1 MDKEALQDALIATQ
15 ATMDAMKLGGHL
27 GYLTVDYEGDP
38 APHHA
43 YFRDMESGEYTT
55 LMDDTKLLV
64 IIRTELGM
72 AYAPVNGKDVLTKK
86 DRHKRHLYAGMDAI
100 LLGHGGASV

>member
-15 ATMDAMKLGGHL
+15 ATKDAMKLGGHL

-43 YFRDMESGEYTT
+43 YFRDMESGAYTT
-55 LMDDTKLLV
+55 LKDDTKLLV

-72 AYAPVNGKDVLTKK
+72 AYAPVTGNQVLTTKN
-86 DRHKRHLYAGMDAI
+86 RFNMLVYAGMDAI
-100 LLGHGGASV
+100 LLGHGGGSA